1 MHFPPA
7 GGFVTRADRP
17 GRSFRFVFAV
27 ALETGFRIVE
37 LVPAGAYADAEEF
50 RRARAVAVRRLQ
62 RATDE
67 RALALGAAAR
77 GEGAGPRGAVPGPGG
92 VRAGGRGR
100 GGRRAARPGGRGD
113 LLHQPE
119 ALRLERLRPELPPR
133 AQDHRPLHR
142 VSQFPD
148 VAGPVLRL
156 EPRNGLRR

>member
-17 GRSFRFVFAV
+17 GRSFRFGFEFE
-27 ALETGFRIVE
+27 LETGFRIVE
-37 LVPAGAYADAEEF
+37 LVPEGAYADAEEF

-67 RALALGAAAR
+67 LALDL
-77 GEGAGPRGAVPGPGG
+77 GEVERVEDDGRLGAVPGPGA
-92 VRAGGRGR
+92 VRAGRRGR

-156 EPRNGLRR
+156 RSEERRV